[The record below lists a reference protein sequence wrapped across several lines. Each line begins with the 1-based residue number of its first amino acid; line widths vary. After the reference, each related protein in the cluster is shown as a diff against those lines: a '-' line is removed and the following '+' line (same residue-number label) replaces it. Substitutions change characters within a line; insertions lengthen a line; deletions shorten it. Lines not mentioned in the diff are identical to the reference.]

1 MRIAGGVERWMVL
14 LPILALAVLVTVY
27 VGGPANALNLLERM
41 AYSIWDHAAV
51 LLRR

>member
-14 LPILALAVLVTVY
+14 LPILALALVVTIY
-27 VGGPANALNLLERM
+27 VGGPANALYLLERM
-41 AYSIWDHAAV
+41 AWGVWDRAWL

>member
-14 LPILALAVLVTVY
+14 LPILALALVVTVY
-27 VGGPANALNLLERM
+27 VGGPANAIDMLERM
-41 AYSIWDHAAV
+41 AYRIWDHAAV

>member
-27 VGGPANALNLLERM
+27 VGGPANALNLLERI
-41 AYSIWDHAAV
+41 AYSIWDQAAV